1 MLFRSHDLGD
11 GLEPAAQ
18 TPGRVEYGELLRSES
33 ALRAGDEGEGMLSFP
48 MRGTS
53 VAADFPARDDVQ
65 SIVDSL
71 NAHLIE
77 LGGRVYLAKDRY
89 TRAADYRR
97 MDKRLEPW
105 LAVKKKYDPQGRLR
119 SAQSARLELT

>member
-1 MLFRSHDLGD
+1 
-11 GLEPAAQ
+11 
-18 TPGRVEYGELLRSES
+18 
-33 ALRAGDEGEGMLSFP
+33 MLSFP
-48 MRGTS
+48 LRGTS

-65 SIVDSL
+65 RIVDTL

-97 MDKRLEPW
+97 MDKRVEAF
-105 LAVKKKYDPQGRLR
+105 LAVKKKYDPLGRLR